1 MRIDED
7 PLIHPRYQYCT
18 AHLLTPTPSRPG
30 AALCCLRRLGRGP
43 AVRGPVPR
51 SRRCALVG
59 GPRPARLGP
68 AQGGAYGYRGRYAAG
83 RGRFPAPPFF
93 AGGRPCGAARPL
105 AARAAIAYA
114 PPPAPPPRP
123 LRGFGVVGPS
133 AGGAAVPSTV
143 DALPL
148 CPLLP
153 GWPPGGRSAPGS
165 RAPGRRGSP
174 RRSRRRRSGPG
185 GPRGAAAATGRL
197 GRRCRPARA
206 PGPLFLCSCCGFR
219 ARRGARGPKIQKTV
233 QNGRKTAKTGENS
246 CKTCMSQV

>member
-1 MRIDED
+1 MSWRGCSHTSVI
-7 PLIHPRYQYCT
+7 
-18 AHLLTPTPSRPG
+18 PTPRRSSTNLYAVPPWGG
-30 AALCCLRRLGRGP
+30 AVLSAAWGRGP
-43 AVRGPVPR
+43 RRPGTCPPLPPLR
-51 SRRCALVG
+51 S
-59 GPRPARLGP
+59 
-68 AQGGAYGYRGRYAAG
+68 G
-83 RGRFPAPPFF
+83 RGAPAGSPPLAATAVCGRPRRFPARPFF

-133 AGGAAVPSTV
+133 AGGAAVPSPV
-143 DALPL
+143 DALAL

-165 RAPGRRGSP
+165 RPPVRRGSP

-206 PGPLFLCSCCGFR
+206 PGPLFLCSCCGFLSPR
-219 ARRGARGPKIQKTV
+219 WAGGQRTK
-233 QNGRKTAKTGENS
+233 NGRNRAKNGENRR
-246 CKTCMSQV
+246 K

>member
-1 MRIDED
+1 MLPAAFGPGAR
-7 PLIHPRYQYCT
+7 
-18 AHLLTPTPSRPG
+18 RPG
-30 AALCCLRRLGRGP
+30 TCPPLPPLRSGRGAP
-43 AVRGPVPR
+43 SG
-51 SRRCALVG
+51 S
-59 GPRPARLGP
+59 PRPRAGRGLRLS
-68 AQGGAYGYRGRYAAG
+68 RYAAG

-93 AGGRPCGAARPL
+93 RGRSACGPPGRW
-105 AARAAIAYA
+105 
-114 PPPAPPPRP
+114 PPAPLSPTRRPPRRP
-123 LRGFGVVGPS
+123 ARAPGVRGSRSLRARV
-133 AGGAAVPSTV
+133 AVPSTV

-219 ARRGARGPKIQKTV
+219 PAGGARGPKMQKTA
-233 QNGRKTAKTGENS
+233 QKWAKTGEKRRKWLKNLHVAGIIIEVQTV
-246 CKTCMSQV
+246 CLELPE

>member
-1 MRIDED
+1 ML
-7 PLIHPRYQYCT
+7 P
-18 AHLLTPTPSRPG
+18 AAFGPG
-30 AALCCLRRLGRGP
+30 ARRREP
-43 AVRGPVPR
+43 SPR

-59 GPRPARLGP
+59 GAPSGSPRPRTRRGLRLS
-68 AQGGAYGYRGRYAAG
+68 RYAAG
-83 RGRFPAPPFF
+83 RAGSRPGPFSR
-93 AGGRPCGAARPL
+93 AVGLRAARPL
-105 AARAAIAYA
+105 AARAAT
-114 PPPAPPPRP
+114 PTRRPPRRRSGP
-123 LRGFGVVGPS
+123 PGVRGSRSLRPGP
-133 AGGAAVPSTV
+133 AVPSTV

-206 PGPLFLCSCCGFR
+206 PGPLFLCFCCGFR
-219 ARRGARGPKIQKTV
+219 PAGWARGQKYRKWCK
-233 QNGRKTAKTGENS
+233 NGRKTAKNGKNS
-246 CKTCMSQV
+246 CKTYMSQV